1 MKSVALEASVRDSIR
16 NKSALNQLRKEGN
29 IPAVLYSGENNP
41 HLTVQEIAFGKLI
54 NTPEV
59 HLVELNFD
67 GKKVKAVIRDVQFH
81 PVTDKPIHI
90 DFYEVFEDKPMTMGI
105 PVRVVGNSIGIK
117 NGGKRS
123 DKLRKLV
130 SKALPSD
137 MPDVIE
143 VDITKLRIG
152 QSIKVQDIKMD
163 GVEFLDTPNAV
174 VVAVKTSRVAVN
186 TDDEEEEEEGA
197 EATAEAT
204 EAAAE

>member
-29 IPAVLYSGENNP
+29 IPAVLYGGENNT
-41 HLTVQEIAFGKLI
+41 HLTVEEIAFGKLI

-130 SKALPSD
+130 SKASF
-137 MPDVIE
+137 
-143 VDITKLRIG
+143 RH
-152 QSIKVQDIKMD
+152 
-163 GVEFLDTPNAV
+163 A
-174 VVAVKTSRVAVN
+174 
-186 TDDEEEEEEGA
+186 
-197 EATAEAT
+197 
-204 EAAAE
+204 